1 MKRQPIKLIRKH
13 LKMLHYLSTSVKKR
27 LVNDP
32 RKGVHQALRTWQ
44 NRLKRHQ
51 SLVASFQNRERYERQ
66 LHDQGYQWVAGV
78 DEVGRGPLAGPV
90 VTCAVVL
97 PKDFNL
103 LRTNDSK
110 RLTPKEREAL
120 YPKILDHALDFSLGI
135 GSRRL
140 IDKINIYQ
148 ADLVAMK
155 RAVMTLNRQPDYL
168 IVDAMHI
175 HVPIPQLML
184 YHGDAKSVSVGAA
197 SIIAKV
203 YRDHLM
209 TKYGYLYPQY
219 DFKHNA
225 GYGTQEHL
233 NALKKYGVTP
243 LHRRT
248 FNPVPKFLK

>member
-1 MKRQPIKLIRKH
+1 M
-13 LKMLHYLSTSVKKR
+13 
-27 LVNDP
+27 
-32 RKGVHQALRTWQ
+32 
-44 NRLKRHQ
+44 
-51 SLVASFQNRERYERQ
+51 
-66 LHDQGYQWVAGV
+66 
-78 DEVGRGPLAGPV
+78 
-90 VTCAVVL
+90 VL

-103 LRTNDSK
+103 LQLNDSK

-120 YPKILDHALDFSLGI
+120 YPKILDQALDFSIGI
-135 GSRRL
+135 GSSDL

-155 RAVMTLNRQPDYL
+155 RAVSMLNPQPDYL

-233 NALKKYGVTP
+233 MALKKYGVTP